1 MTGIDINQ
9 FEEHILSI
17 RLSADGF
24 SFSIHHPQKRDDWHY
39 SLYPINTSYSMT
51 ANLKNMIAATEVL
64 RKTYKKVNVLID
76 TPRVTPIPFDMFED
90 DQLEKLFYY
99 NYSPIRNEAVLCNIL
114 EKSNM
119 AILFGIDKHTLQL
132 LNEQFPQARIFTTT
146 SPLIETFIQESR
158 HSNKRLL
165 YAHILKNSM
174 QVFAFERGKLLL
186 TNTFSCKHTSDR
198 VYYLLYIWQQ
208 LGFSQEN
215 DQLYLIGALND
226 KQDLIKELQKFLR
239 QIEEITPERKEI
251 PFDMQTLLTCE

>member
-24 SFSIHHPQKRDDWHY
+24 SFSIHHPQKRDDWNY
-39 SLYPINTSYSMT
+39 SLYPINTAYSMT

-64 RKTYKKVNVLID
+64 RKSYKRINVLID
-76 TPRVTPIPFDMFED
+76 TPRMTPIPFDIFED

-99 NYSPIRNEAVLCNIL
+99 NFSPHRNETVLCNIL

-119 AILFGIDKHTLQL
+119 AVLFGMDKHTLQL
-132 LNEQFPQARIFTTT
+132 LNEQYPQARIFTTT
-146 SPLIETFIQESR
+146 SPLIETFSQESR
-158 HSNKRLL
+158 HPNRKSL
-165 YAHILKNSM
+165 YTYILKNSM
-174 QVFAFERGKLLL
+174 QVFAFDRGKLLL

-208 LGFSQEN
+208 LGFSQEK
-215 DQLYLIGALND
+215 DQLYLTSCLSD
-226 KQDLIKELQKFLR
+226 KQDLTKELQKFLR
-239 QIEEITPERKEI
+239 HIEEIVPERKDV

>member
-1 MTGIDINQ
+1 
-9 FEEHILSI
+9 
-17 RLSADGF
+17 
-24 SFSIHHPQKRDDWHY
+24 
-39 SLYPINTSYSMT
+39 
-51 ANLKNMIAATEVL
+51 
-64 RKTYKKVNVLID
+64 
-76 TPRVTPIPFDMFED
+76 
-90 DQLEKLFYY
+90 
-99 NYSPIRNEAVLCNIL
+99 
-114 EKSNM
+114 
-119 AILFGIDKHTLQL
+119 
-132 LNEQFPQARIFTTT
+132 
-146 SPLIETFIQESR
+146 
-158 HSNKRLL
+158 
-165 YAHILKNSM
+165 M